1 MLSKLGGPSALY
13 CVLSIGTRS
22 NSEWSEVLSTARF
35 HTDLDSSVIYTT
47 FRIHKRVLEN
57 NLVNIWRMKEGKFVA
72 PTVKKLRELFCIE
85 SPFLLGRIQPQK

>member
-1 MLSKLGGPSALY
+1 MLSKLGGPSTLY
-13 CVLSIGTRS
+13 CVLSIRTRS

-72 PTVKKLRELFCIE
+72 PSSEEVEGT
-85 SPFLLGRIQPQK
+85 FLH